1 MATLDNQQIQDPST
15 KGIEGIKGLEGI
27 NRLKEKGINIDTSIF
42 NLANDYRGT
51 MNEINQSA
59 TPRQNIGFV
68 GINDSMFD
76 DEITSASQLDNLSNT
91 RGELQPWYAQI
102 SAGLAK
108 GVVLAG
114 TTFLDGTVGLLFGGV
129 QAIEEKRFSALW
141 DNPFSKAM
149 QSINE
154 WSKKVLPN
162 YYTDAERNEP
172 WYENIFTANFLGDK
186 FIKNLGFTVGAFY
199 GGNLGASIL
208 KGGMSLAQGTKIG
221 ANIINKSSNL
231 AKTIGIVKDASQ
243 FPAMVTSGVGSVIS
257 AVNEGRIE
265 ALNNSTD
272 WFNLQKAK
280 LDNTFGI
287 TNDDISHLS
296 DIELSVYTDTLN
308 KISENRLKMGNS
320 DLLMNIPILTASNL
334 IQFGRMYANGFKT
347 ARKATNIVDKAGE
360 YATGRTTGKGI
371 AKTLLS
377 PLSEGTE
384 EISQKAVATIS
395 GLAYEQDVN
404 NFYKAKINP
413 EAEQQTIDWI
423 KAFAQG
429 INETVNDG
437 SSWEEFFIGT
447 LTGALGMPR
456 FRGIRSS
463 EGKVQSP
470 ITLEEGVVGKFKEYK
485 KQMKRDAEIADYMN
499 ARVQSPEFKN
509 YYQGLI
515 RHNKYQNDMNQA
527 VENNDE
533 FEFKNAEHAQ
543 LISDIAMFDNAGK
556 LEDLKTLI
564 ASAYDTSDENIASII
579 ENTTSV
585 LDNGDLAGPF
595 AEFAIKNEDG
605 TILANI
611 SNKESKEEV
620 IKKITKNKDDIFNTI
635 KQYQTI
641 KDNID
646 IRIGQQL
653 SDEQLEELTWLK
665 SQIGNWQDRA
675 NQLSSEIKST
685 ISTLIGSM
693 SELADRYNFIKN
705 EEGKEHAEL
714 SDIYKKADK
723 NEITLRKNISTLQF
737 IRSLSDKVFA
747 YTLSKDSKLVQ
758 DIKSAIEDP
767 NNGINTDEVQTINN
781 KIDDIVKLVNAT
793 NKYNT
798 KLKEYLENPSKLQE
812 DIISSTENIAKEEV
826 KKKSDD
832 LKSKLVAATNLS
844 EFRQALNEEENLAI
858 RAEAFK
864 SLEEEGNE
872 MAKNYREVNSYNN
885 DIQKIINSLDESP
898 EIKLGALKLFQ
909 NQFENSSNLK
919 EIANPNSTHINNKD
933 ILYDDKLTSEENT
946 KKFQEAQYALL
957 KAMNQINNDNKF
969 KDRFSK
975 EYREL
980 KTNINSNL
988 SNNKKDTTDDNDNTD
1003 DNTDDN
1009 NIYKSSFGNVTST
1022 EINEENKQLNNEVET
1037 PQSLDD
1043 KYKDKRPYYRPA
1055 IPELHI
1061 EASKEGDFRP
1071 FNKVVVERE
1080 KGVNFDVLYNYLEK
1094 EGAFTYVNEGNLKI
1108 GDEIGFMIDPVLEE
1122 QMKVYS
1128 WYKGPTILLIDKKNN
1143 QVVGSLDEK
1152 QSSVNKYEGLAS
1164 LREKIIKEYH
1174 NNTDKDKFIAT
1185 PITKVSKIMVGKI
1198 PYGTEERS
1206 LAKIFEKTKENKT
1219 PIFGIIKNGILDTNK
1234 DADNKINYDD
1244 IIKPVDMSNKEGRM
1258 YLLIPNAAGKYSP
1271 AAVRIKH
1278 FNRTE
1283 FNPEN
1288 VEVQNTQVYK
1298 NIQESINLLAN
1309 SMSEY
1314 DLNKAVESLSTN
1326 LYTGNLHIDWFTS
1339 DKGNGIRFKKVYRD
1353 AEGNEIYEEKNGNRE
1368 RKEDERVVFLTEKWD
1383 QNTLYSIIGNG
1394 EIITEPTLKNIDD
1407 VSKEIM
1413 NILLDFNLPI
1423 QVDLGKLN
1431 RGGYNSI
1438 LINSN
1443 VLTSNISEAKVID
1456 NWFTTDYID
1465 SEGNLHKAINPISII
1480 PKSIKKVETPVGGKE
1495 GIIKGTKVV
1504 LDNIT
1509 YHVDL
1514 TTNKIY
1520 DSNNKRIYPKNT
1532 ELITDIAWANAN
1544 FGDATEGSLI
1554 WDNKILVSSGKVLD
1568 RGTNKYLKGKAAQK
1582 AKNEITNKKKTIE
1595 ANKEKNIENSK
1606 KVLSQ
1611 IAENQKKVDKTKTDS
1626 EFYYI
1631 LEEDGQYHKY
1641 ERVHS
1646 RLGNNWVESK
1656 KQTEVLK
1663 DIKLKLFQLSD
1674 NITKYND
1681 YLKNLSNYWKVDL
1694 STFNDKVDAKSRDTI
1709 VNIIR
1714 DSMNGTNSQ
1723 GALNAGTAVDNVI
1736 RNFFIS
1742 NDTSVKPDNMNSEA
1756 FSNLITS
1763 LTEIRSNIEARGER
1777 FLTNNIVLF
1786 QKYPDGT
1793 RIAGEVDILS
1803 VDAEGKFRIYDVK
1816 TGRYSFHNFTDK
1828 YGNQVNYFLNPSA
1841 TQKISTKDYYTLQLS
1856 AYKNLFESQYNTPI
1870 TTLAI
1875 LPFVLNYNKNNRN
1888 IVEEI
1893 TKEDGIIITY
1903 NPAVNVPLVNNVK
1916 VDESIPNNSSLPIFN
1931 STFEIQNP
1939 INNVLPEYSLEG
1951 SKIGYFVKEGKLY
1964 KSYLTSIGKI
1974 NGIDMHMAKI
1984 PNITKGYGNSEAR
1997 VASNT
2002 YIAVFPNGNSIAFIN
2017 NDPLTLTE
2025 QQAKDIIKQKLEGN
2039 PQRVVDMS
2047 NEETFIFNPA
2057 SINNTDTS
2065 KGALL
2070 SIKKTQAANEHDD
2083 EYEDDLKLFR
2093 KVDELN
2099 TIWDKEKELEWIK
2112 KVLPKLVEEDRV
2124 KMVEGLIRAGEHG
2137 ELAWGQ
2143 FDGSIITLS
2152 DIAAE
2157 GTTYHEAFH
2166 VVFNLLLDQN
2176 ERTSLLNEYRKKH
2189 PNMDNLSLEEELAE
2203 DFREFVIQ
2211 GGKDTRS
2218 LGRKIIDFFKS
2229 LFIKTKYWKD
2239 FRPSSIYYFKA
2250 INDSKYSKENIPFT
2264 TSNNNKYKQEE
2275 YTQEMK
2281 DILAK
2286 APRDSQGRLLA
2297 PNGKPSNLTERQY
2310 AQVRTKAFKDWF
2322 GDWERTF
2329 KQNEYKPIDSNNVFK
2344 HSLFRGQAAIPEI
2357 DKNGNLHLRTSYDSL
2372 SKLKTL
2378 SFASKEKEA
2387 LHYGYRAAKNPYIIE
2402 LNEDYLDNILP
2413 KEEYE
2418 RDKVENKKP
2427 FRYNEEFNE
2436 VRLSFNDEIII
2447 PKGQYSISHNE
2458 VSINIDNVE
2467 DAKIE
2472 VFDLINLMFSSDAQ
2486 EYNGVSELKGA
2497 ISKQDIKERYIK
2509 IKEIIGEKFY
2519 DIISIS
2525 EASKD
2530 HTGRDAYYNSKNIQ
2544 KYINEGYLIKKDY
2557 DLFTEED
2564 LKVNPPKVIEQVK
2577 KEWAY
2582 YELTDKANKEIN
2594 KIIKE
2599 NKNNNSVSKVVD
2611 ENGEPLVVYHSSTE
2625 SFEEFKHGVKDNTGA
2640 KDTKNMFYFSSNKSV
2655 SSWYTDMLHGFNK
2668 YTSFNT
2674 VELENKLLSKLT
2686 EGKKPIYSEHDYD
2699 GEMLYSIYPN
2709 GVVIGTLISQVG
2721 FSAQILE
2728 INDTSNSKF
2737 FNSLPRELQD
2747 DFLDNIVE
2755 HFDKELAK
2763 DILELSEYNYE
2774 QSAYYDESAGVAL
2787 DAKRLDPNIIDK
2799 YFIRSFF
2806 LNIKDIE
2813 EIKDYEGKVKH
2824 SIIKNIEENQDK
2836 DGFVIINTN
2845 DSGTNILSDI
2855 YVVRE
2860 ANQIKS
2866 ATDNIGTFDSNN
2878 PDIRYK
2884 KIPSIKE
2891 LRAQEKSMYDK
2902 YNNDIEEEYREAV
2915 EIVNRLNYKRFNTP
2929 EEAMNAFNESGIRKD
2944 FFYRITRAGAN
2955 NAVGYKI
2962 QLITRAMLEQY
2973 KIDNNP
2979 YSENYED
2986 YTPVENFY
2994 FDSLDPEIQMMLFD
3008 KGWTKEEFDSISQE
3022 ERDVAVECIYF

>member
-68 GINDSMFD
+68 GVNDSMFD
-76 DEITSASQLDNLSNT
+76 EDITSATQLDNLANT

-102 SAGLAK
+102 GAGLAK
-108 GVVLAG
+108 GVILAG
-114 TTFLDGTVGLLFGGV
+114 TTFLDGTLGLLFGTGE
-129 QAIEEKRFSALW
+129 AIRRGFDDDYTKNGAVAGLW

-149 QSINE
+149 KSVSE
-154 WSKKVLPN
+154 WSEEVLPN

-199 GGNLGASIL
+199 GGSV
-208 KGGMSLAQGTKIG
+208 IG
-221 ANIINKSSNL
+221 AGLKATKLPQIIGAVAKSSR
-231 AKTIGIVKDASQ
+231 A
-243 FPAMVTSGVGSVIS
+243 PAIVTSGVGATIS

-272 WFNLQKAK
+272 WFNLHKTQLDDQHTARLQAIDGMYLDPEMHNSMIAQENANYEATLGK
-280 LDNTFGI
+280 LTED
-287 TNDDISHLS
+287 
-296 DIELSVYTDTLN
+296 
-308 KISENRLKMGNS
+308 RLKMGNV
-320 DLLMNIPILTASNL
+320 DLLMNIPILTASNI
-334 IQFGRMYANGFKT
+334 IQFGKLYANGFKT
-347 ARKATNIVDKAGE
+347 ARKATNIVGKPGE

-371 AKTLLS
+371 AIATLS
-377 PLSEGTE
+377 PFSEGLE
-384 EISQKAVATIS
+384 EISQGAASRIS
-395 GLAYEQDVN
+395 GNYYEDDVN
-404 NFYKAKINP
+404 NFYKAKIDP
-413 EAEQQTIDWI
+413 QAEKETLSWI
-423 KAFAQG
+423 KSFAQG

-447 LTGALGMPR
+447 LTGALGMPK

-463 EGKVQSP
+463 EGKLQSP
-470 ITLEEGVVGKFKEYK
+470 ITLEEGSIGKFREYREK
-485 KQMKRDAEIADYMN
+485 MNRETEIANYMN
-499 ARVQSPEFKN
+499 ERVQSPEFIN

-515 RHNKYQNDMNQA
+515 RHNKYQKDMNQS

-556 LEDLKTLI
+556 LEDLTTLI
-564 ASAYDTSDENIASII
+564 NSAYDISDENLVAIV
-579 ENTTSV
+579 ENTTSTIT
-585 LDNGDLAGPF
+585 DENGKEAKVGPF
-595 AEFAIKNEDG
+595 IDKNGNPMYSTPEGKQKMIDKLTQTRDEMLNTITNYTKIKN
-605 TILANI
+605 
-611 SNKESKEEV
+611 
-620 IKKITKNKDDIFNTI
+620 DIDVRT
-635 KQYQTI
+635 
-641 KDNID
+641 
-646 IRIGQQL
+646 GQQL

-675 NQLSSEIKST
+675 NQLSSEVKPI
-685 ISTLIGSM
+685 IGTVLGNM
-693 SELADRYNFIKN
+693 SQLADMYTSIKDK
-705 EEGKEHAEL
+705 EGKAHAGL
-714 SDIYKKADK
+714 SDLYNSADK
-723 NEITLRKNISTLQF
+723 NERQIRKNMSILETVRGLD
-737 IRSLSDKVFA
+737 DKTFA
-747 YTLSKDSKLVQ
+747 YLLSSDPKLIEG
-758 DIKSAIEDP
+758 IKSVIESPLSGVAADDAQAF
-767 NNGINTDEVQTINN
+767 NE
-781 KIDDIVKLVNAT
+781 KIEDIVKLVNAT
-793 NKYNT
+793 GKYNT
-798 KLKEYLENPSKLQE
+798 KLKEYLENPAKLQE
-812 DIISSTENIAKEEV
+812 DIVSSTENIAKEEA
-826 KKKSDD
+826 KKKSDN
-832 LKSKLVAATNLS
+832 LKSRLLSATNLS
-844 EFRQALNEEENLAI
+844 EFRQALNEEEGAATREEIL
-858 RAEAFK
+858 K
-864 SLEEEGNE
+864 SLEDEGNE
-872 MAKNYREVNSYNN
+872 MAKNYREVNAYNT
-885 DIQKIINSLDESP
+885 DVQRAINSLDESP
-898 EIKLGALKLFQ
+898 TVKADALKLLQ
-909 NQFENSSNLK
+909 DQFENSSNLN
-919 EIANPNSTHINNKD
+919 EIANPNSIYVNNAD
-933 ILYDDKLTSEENT
+933 ALYDNNLTPEKNAV
-946 KKFQEAQYALL
+946 KFQEAQYALL
-957 KAMNQINNDNKF
+957 RAMNQINNENRF

-988 SNNKKDTTDDNDNTD
+988 SDNKKDTIDDNDDTD
-1003 DNTDDN
+1003 DTDDN
-1009 NIYKSSFGNVTST
+1009 NIYKSSFGNITST

-1061 EASKEGDFRP
+1061 KASKEGDFRP

-1094 EGAFTYVNEGNLKI
+1094 EGAFTYVNEGNLKV
-1108 GDEIGFMIDPVLEE
+1108 GDEIGFMIDPILEE

-1143 QVVGSLDEK
+1143 HVVGSLDEN
-1152 QSSVNKYEGLAS
+1152 QNSVNKYEGLAS
-1164 LREKIIKEYH
+1164 LRKKIIKEYH
-1174 NNTDKDKFIAT
+1174 NNTDKNKFIAT
-1185 PITKVSKIMVGKI
+1185 PTTKVAKIMVGRI
-1198 PYGTEERS
+1198 PYSTEERS
-1206 LAKIFEKTKENKT
+1206 LAKIFEETKENKT

-1258 YLLIPNAAGKYSP
+1258 YLIIPNAAGKYSP
-1271 AAVRIKH
+1271 AAVRVKH
-1278 FNRTE
+1278 FNKTE

-1326 LYTGNLHIDWFTS
+1326 LYKGNLHINWITS
-1339 DKGNGIRFKKVYRD
+1339 DKGNGIQFIKVYRD
-1353 AEGNEIYEEKNGNRE
+1353 AEGNEIYEEKNGNRK
-1368 RKEDERVVFLTEKWD
+1368 RKEDKRVVFLTEKWD
-1383 QNTLYSIIGNG
+1383 QNTLYSITGNN

-1438 LINSN
+1438 LISSN

-1465 SEGNLHKAINPISII
+1465 SEGNLHKAINPISVI
-1480 PKSIKKVETPVGGKE
+1480 PKSTKKVETPVGGKE
-1495 GIIKGTKVV
+1495 GVIKGTKVV

-1509 YHVDL
+1509 YNVDL

-1520 DSNNKRIYPKNT
+1520 DSNNKRIYPKNA

-1554 WDNKILVSSGKVLD
+1554 WDNKILVPSGKVLD
-1568 RGTNKYLKGKAAQK
+1568 RGINKYLKGKAAQK
-1582 AKNEITNKKKTIE
+1582 AKDEITNKKKTIE
-1595 ANKEKNIENSK
+1595 ATKEKNIENSK

-1656 KQTEVLK
+1656 KQTEALK
-1663 DIKLKLFQLSD
+1663 DIKLKLSQLSD
-1674 NITKYND
+1674 NVTKYND
-1681 YLKNLSNYWKVDL
+1681 YLKNLNNYWKVDL
-1694 STFNDKVDAKSRDTI
+1694 STFNDKIDAKSRDTI

-1723 GALNAGTAVDNVI
+1723 GALNAGTAVDSVI

-1742 NDTSVKPDNMNSEA
+1742 NDTPVKPDNMNSEA

-1816 TGRYSFHNFTDK
+1816 TGRYSFHDFTDK

-1888 IVEEI
+1888 IVEGI
-1893 TKEDGIIITY
+1893 TKENGIIITY
-1903 NPAVNVPLVNNVK
+1903 NPAVNVPLVNDVK
-1916 VDESIPNNSSLPIFN
+1916 VDESIPTNSSLPIFN

-1939 INNVLPEYSLEG
+1939 INNVLPEYSLEN

-1984 PNITKGYGNSEAR
+1984 PNITKGHGNSEAH

-2002 YIAVFPNGNSIAFIN
+2002 YIAVFPNGNSIALIN

-2039 PQRVVDMS
+2039 PQRVIDMS
-2047 NEETFIFNPA
+2047 NEETLIFNSE
-2057 SINNTDTS
+2057 SINKADTS

-2099 TIWDKEKELEWIK
+2099 TIWNKEKELEWIK

-2124 KMVEGLIRAGEHG
+2124 KMVEGLIKVGEHG

-2275 YTQEMK
+2275 YSQEMQ
-2281 DILAK
+2281 DILTK

-2297 PNGKPSNLTERQY
+2297 PNGRLSNLTERQY

-2322 GDWERTF
+2322 GDWEEGLHIYQDN
-2329 KQNEYKPIDSNNVFK
+2329 KSYY
-2344 HSLFRGQAAIPEI
+2344 RGQYEEPII
-2357 DKNGNLHLRTSYDSL
+2357 DKNGNLI
-2372 SKLKTL
+2372 LKGRKDPLYEKAGYNIEKGVSATTDMISANEYGTNQKYAYEADIEDKYGEL
-2378 SFASKEKEA
+2378 DQSWEKEQ
-2387 LHYGYRAAKNPYIIE
+2387 K
-2402 LNEDYLDNILP
+2402 LNEVAEHGYYLIQFPKNIA
-2413 KEEYE
+2413 
-2418 RDKVENKKP
+2418 NQII
-2427 FRYNEEFNE
+2427 NEAGE
-2436 VRLSFNDEIII
+2436 VKIVGDIVI
-2447 PKGQYSISHNE
+2447 PKGQYIIEHITDEGTE
-2458 VSINIDNVE
+2458 VLATSNN
-2467 DAKIE
+2467 
-2472 VFDLINLMFSSDAQ
+2472 N
-2486 EYNGVSELKGA
+2486 
-2497 ISKQDIKERYIK
+2497 
-2509 IKEIIGEKFY
+2509 
-2519 DIISIS
+2519 
-2525 EASKD
+2525 ASK
-2530 HTGRDAYYNSKNIQ
+2530 I
-2544 KYINEGYLIKKDY
+2544 
-2557 DLFTEED
+2557 
-2564 LKVNPPKVIEQVK
+2564 
-2577 KEWAY
+2577 
-2582 YELTDKANKEIN
+2582 
-2594 KIIKE
+2594 
-2599 NKNNNSVSKVVD
+2599 VD
-2611 ENGEPLVVYHSSTE
+2611 ENGEPLVVYR
-2625 SFEEFKHGVKDNTGA
+2625 A
-2640 KDTKNMFYFSSNKSV
+2640 
-2655 SSWYTDMLHGFNK
+2655 
-2668 YTSFNT
+2668 
-2674 VELENKLLSKLT
+2674 
-2686 EGKKPIYSEHDYD
+2686 
-2699 GEMLYSIYPN
+2699 GEIN
-2709 GVVIGTLISQVG
+2709 EDGTLR
-2721 FSAQILE
+2721 
-2728 INDTSNSKF
+2728 TS
-2737 FNSLPRELQD
+2737 
-2747 DFLDNIVE
+2747 
-2755 HFDKELAK
+2755 
-2763 DILELSEYNYE
+2763 YE
-2774 QSAYYDESAGVAL
+2774 AYYFTPSKSYAEQYEEQYAEQE
-2787 DAKRLDPNIIDK
+2787 NISIH
-2799 YFIRSFF
+2799 SFF
-2806 LNIKDIE
+2806 LKANSINNIVNGARPIIRSDGKKVSKRGLFEMPWSKEDVNI
-2813 EIKDYEGKVKH
+2813 ILEGKEAAY
-2824 SIIKNIEENQDK
+2824 S
-2836 DGFVIINTN
+2836 DGEYLIPN
-2845 DSGTNILSDI
+2845 S
-2855 YVVRE
+2855 
-2860 ANQIKS
+2860 NQIKS

-2891 LRAQEKSMYDK
+2891 LRAQEKSMYDR
-2902 YNNDIEEEYREAV
+2902 YNNDIEEEYRKAV

-2955 NAVGYKI
+2955 NAIGYKI

-2986 YTPVENFY
+2986 YITPIENFY

>member
-27 NRLKEKGINIDTSIF
+27 NRLREKGINIDTSIF

-51 MNEINQSA
+51 MHEINQSA

-108 GVVLAG
+108 GAILAG
-114 TTFLDGTVGLLFGGV
+114 TTFLDGTLGLLFGGT
-129 QAIEEKRFSALW
+129 QAIEERRFSALW

-154 WSKKVLPN
+154 WSEKALPN

-208 KGGMSLAQGTKIG
+208 KSGMSLAQGTKIG
-221 ANIINKSSNL
+221 ASIINKSSNL

-287 TNDDISHLS
+287 TNDDTSHLS

-308 KISENRLKMGNS
+308 KISEDRLKMGNS

-347 ARKATNIVDKAGE
+347 ARKATNIVNKAGT
-360 YATGRTTGKGI
+360 YTTGRTTGKGI
-371 AKTLLS
+371 AKALLS

-384 EISQKAVATIS
+384 EISQKAAATIS

-413 EAEQQTIDWI
+413 EAEQQTINWI

-456 FRGIRSS
+456 FRGIKSS
-463 EGKVQSP
+463 EGKLQSP
-470 ITLEEGVVGKFKEYK
+470 ITLEGGVVGEFKEYK

-527 VENNDE
+527 VKDNNE
-533 FEFKNAEHAQ
+533 FDFKNAEHAQ

-564 ASAYDTSDENIASII
+564 ASAYNTSDENIASII
-579 ENTTSV
+579 ENTTTV
-585 LDNGDLAGPF
+585 LDNGDLVGPF

-605 TILANI
+605 TITANL
-611 SNKESKEEV
+611 SNEKSKEEV

-646 IRIGQQL
+646 IRTGQQL

-675 NQLSSEIKST
+675 NQLSSEVKST
-685 ISTLIGSM
+685 IGTLIGSM

-705 EEGKEHAEL
+705 EEGKAHDEL
-714 SDIYKKADK
+714 SDIYKKANK
-723 NEITLRKNISTLQF
+723 NEIILRKNISALQF

-747 YTLSKDSKLVQ
+747 YTLSKDSKLIQ
-758 DIKSAIEDP
+758 GIKSAIEDP
-767 NNGINTDEVQTINN
+767 NNGIDADEVQIINN
-781 KIDDIVKLVNAT
+781 KIDDIVKLANAT
-793 NKYNT
+793 EKYNT
-798 KLKEYLENPSKLQE
+798 KLKEYLENPTKLQE
-812 DIISSTENIAKEEV
+812 DIVSSTESIAKEET
-826 KKKSDD
+826 KKKSDN
-832 LKSKLVAATNLS
+832 LKSKLSAATNLS
-844 EFRQALNEEENLAI
+844 EFRQAINEEENLAI

-864 SLEEEGNE
+864 SLEDEGNE
-872 MAKNYREVNSYNN
+872 MAKNYREVNLYNN
-885 DIQKIINSLDESP
+885 DIQKVINSLDENP
-898 EIKLGALKLFQ
+898 EIKSDALKLFQ

-933 ILYDDKLTSEENT
+933 ILYDDKLTLEENT

-957 KAMNQINNDNKF
+957 KAMNQVNNDNKF

-988 SNNKKDTTDDNDNTD
+988 SDTKKDTIDDNDNTD
-1003 DNTDDN
+1003 DTTDDN

-1037 PQSLDD
+1037 PQSFDD

-1061 EASKEGDFRP
+1061 KASKEGDFRP
-1071 FNKVVVERE
+1071 FNKVVIERE
-1080 KGVNFDVLYNYLEK
+1080 KGVNFDVLYNYLER
-1094 EGAFTYVNEGNLKI
+1094 EGAFTYVNEGNLKV

-1143 QVVGSLDEK
+1143 HVVGSLDEN
-1152 QSSVNKYEGLAS
+1152 QDSVNKYEGLAG
-1164 LREKIIKEYH
+1164 LEEKIKTEFAKRGSTQVAQKDDLIFITNTYQGLHELGTIQDWSKKVGDVRNKPDGFGTENGLFYYKKSHKGGRGGDNITIWFRNEPNQKIKDSIEQLLSSSK
-1174 NNTDKDKFIAT
+1174 NLIEFGDKVVELIRDTQSKGKFIAT
-1185 PITKVSKIMVGKI
+1185 PTTKVSKIMVGKI

-1206 LAKIFEKTKENKT
+1206 LAKIFEETKENKT

-1271 AAVRIKH
+1271 SAVRIKH

-1314 DLNKAVESLSTN
+1314 DLEKAVESLSTN
-1326 LYTGNLHIDWFTS
+1326 LYKGNLHINWITS
-1339 DKGNGIRFKKVYRD
+1339 DKGNGIQFIKVYRD
-1353 AEGNEIYEEKNGNRE
+1353 AEGNEIYEEKNGNRK
-1368 RKEDERVVFLTEKWD
+1368 RKEDKREVFLTEKWD
-1383 QNTLYSIIGNG
+1383 KNTLYSITENN
-1394 EIITEPTLKNIDD
+1394 EITTEPTLKNIDD

-1431 RGGYNSI
+1431 RGEYNNI
-1438 LINSN
+1438 LISSN

-1465 SEGNLHKAINPISII
+1465 NEGNLHKAINPISVT
-1480 PKSIKKVETPVGGKE
+1480 PKSTKKVETPVGGKE
-1495 GIIKGTKVV
+1495 GVIKGTKVV
-1504 LDNIT
+1504 LDNVI
-1509 YHVDL
+1509 YNVDL

-1520 DSNNKRIYPKNT
+1520 DSNNKRIYPKNA

-1544 FGDATEGSLI
+1544 FGNATEGSLI
-1554 WDNKILVSSGKVLD
+1554 WNNKIQVPSGKILD
-1568 RGTNKYLKGKAAQK
+1568 RETNKYLRGKAAQK
-1582 AKNEITNKKKTIE
+1582 AKDEIANKKNTIE

-1611 IAENQKKVDKTKTDS
+1611 IAENQKRVDKTRTDS

-1631 LEEDGQYHKY
+1631 LEEDGQYHEY

-1656 KQTEVLK
+1656 KQTEALK
-1663 DIKLKLFQLSD
+1663 DIRVKLSQLAD
-1674 NITKYND
+1674 DVTKYND

-1694 STFNDKVDAKSRDTI
+1694 SSFNDKIDAKSRDTI

-1714 DSMNGTNSQ
+1714 DSMSGTNSQ
-1723 GALNAGTAVDNVI
+1723 RALNAGTAVDSII
-1736 RNFFIS
+1736 RNFFTS
-1742 NDTSVKPDNMNSEA
+1742 NDTPVKPDNMSEKA
-1756 FSNLITS
+1756 FTDLITS
-1763 LTEIRSNIEARGER
+1763 LTEIRSNIETRGER

-1786 QKYPDGT
+1786 QKYADGT

-1803 VDAEGKFRIYDVK
+1803 VDAEGNFRIYDVK
-1816 TGRYSFHNFTDK
+1816 TSRYSFHDFIDK

-1841 TQKISTKDYYTLQLS
+1841 TQRMSAKDYYTLQLS
-1856 AYKNLFESQYNTPI
+1856 AYKNLFESQYHTPI

-1875 LPFVLNYNKNNRN
+1875 LPFVLNYNKDVVDRVIN
-1888 IVEEI
+1888 E
-1893 TKEDGIIITY
+1893 KGIMITY
-1903 NPAVNVPLVNNVK
+1903 NPAVNVPLINNVK
-1916 VDESIPNNSSLPIFN
+1916 ADESIPTNSSLPIFN

-1939 INNVLPEYSLEG
+1939 INNVLPEYSLED

-1984 PNITKGYGNSEAR
+1984 PNITKGLGNSEAHI
-1997 VASNT
+1997 ASNT
-2002 YIAVFPNGNSIAFIN
+2002 YIAVFPNGNSIALIN

-2025 QQAKDIIKQKLEGN
+2025 QQAKDTIKKMLNGN
-2039 PQRVVDMS
+2039 PQKVVDMS
-2047 NEETFIFNPA
+2047 NEETLIFNPA
-2057 SINNTDTS
+2057 SINKTDTS
-2065 KGALL
+2065 KGASL
-2070 SIKKTQAANEHDD
+2070 SIKKTQAIIEEED
-2083 EYEDDLKLFR
+2083 EFGDEDDLSLYR

-2124 KMVEGLIRAGEHG
+2124 KMVEGLIKAGEHG

-2176 ERTSLLNEYRKKH
+2176 ERASLLNEYRKKH
-2189 PNMDNLSLEEELAE
+2189 PNMDDLSLEEELAE

-2286 APRDSQGRLLA
+2286 ASRDSQGRLLA

-2322 GDWERTF
+2322 GDWEKGLTIQQDDKSYYRGQYDKPIIDKDGNLRLEGRRDDLYNRAGYSVKTGVSATTDMITA
-2329 KQNEYKPIDSNNVFK
+2329 NEYGGT
-2344 HSLFRGQAAIPEI
+2344 RYQAYISDIE
-2357 DKNGNLHLRTSYDSL
+2357 DKYGELDNSWE
-2372 SKLKTL
+2372 
-2378 SFASKEKEA
+2378 KEKEI
-2387 LHYGYRAAKNPYIIE
+2387 NEIIE
-2402 LNEDYLDNILP
+2402 HGYYLIQFPKNIS
-2413 KEEYE
+2413 
-2418 RDKVENKKP
+2418 
-2427 FRYNEEFNE
+2427 NE
-2436 VRLSFNDEIII
+2436 VIKEAGEVKLVGDIVI
-2447 PKGQYSISHNE
+2447 PKGQYIIEH
-2458 VSINIDNVE
+2458 ITDE
-2467 DAKIE
+2467 D
-2472 VFDLINLMFSSDAQ
+2472 
-2486 EYNGVSELKGA
+2486 
-2497 ISKQDIKERYIK
+2497 
-2509 IKEIIGEKFY
+2509 
-2519 DIISIS
+2519 
-2525 EASKD
+2525 
-2530 HTGRDAYYNSKNIQ
+2530 T
-2544 KYINEGYLIKKDY
+2544 
-2557 DLFTEED
+2557 
-2564 LKVNPPKVIEQVK
+2564 KVL
-2577 KEWAY
+2577 A
-2582 YELTDKANKEIN
+2582 TS
-2594 KIIKE
+2594 
-2599 NKNNNSVSKVVD
+2599 NNNASKVVD
-2611 ENGEPLVVYHSSTE
+2611 ENGEPLVVYHGTDENFNIFNYSFFGSSMSWDLGKGFYLTSDYKTAQE
-2625 SFEEFKHGVKDNTGA
+2625 YAGLIGNEGFTPNKNGRVLSLFVNLRNPGNTNEHYDDTFKGGKNTGI
-2640 KDTKNMFYFSSNKSV
+2640 DGMYFGTFSE
-2655 SSWYTDMLHGFNK
+2655 F
-2668 YTSFNT
+2668 T
-2674 VELENKLLSKLT
+2674 V
-2686 EGKKPIYSEHDYD
+2686 
-2699 GEMLYSIYPN
+2699 
-2709 GVVIGTLISQVG
+2709 
-2721 FSAQILE
+2721 
-2728 INDTSNSKF
+2728 
-2737 FNSLPRELQD
+2737 
-2747 DFLDNIVE
+2747 
-2755 HFDKELAK
+2755 
-2763 DILELSEYNYE
+2763 
-2774 QSAYYDESAGVAL
+2774 
-2787 DAKRLDPNIIDK
+2787 
-2799 YFIRSFF
+2799 
-2806 LNIKDIE
+2806 LNP
-2813 EIKDYEGKVKH
+2813 
-2824 SIIKNIEENQDK
+2824 
-2836 DGFVIINTN
+2836 
-2845 DSGTNILSDI
+2845 
-2855 YVVRE
+2855 
-2860 ANQIKS
+2860 NQIKS

-2891 LRAQEKSMYDK
+2891 LRTQEKSMYDK

-2915 EIVNRLNYKRFNTP
+2915 EIVNRLNYRRFNTP

-2986 YTPVENFY
+2986 YIKPVENFY
-2994 FDSLDPEIQMMLFD
+2994 FDSLDPEIQMLLFD
-3008 KGWTKEEFDSISQE
+3008 KGWTKEEFNSISQE